1 MLARFGRNVWKLQG
15 SDDRAVA
22 TEAIA
27 LTEQFFSRMG
37 CPVRLSE
44 LPNTA
49 FDVEHIIDH
58 LEKAHQLPLGE
69 RQNLNAED
77 VRRILKAA
85 A

>member
-1 MLARFGRNVWKLQG
+1 
-15 SDDRAVA
+15 
-22 TEAIA
+22 
-27 LTEQFFSRMG
+27 MG